1 MWKDIPIQWINISI
15 SSHLSFCMCV
25 RTVRFYPL
33 SEFQLYKTALLNIVT
48 TFYTR
53 PQNLFI
59 LPLTPVPFDHPL
71 LVSPVQE
78 LALFSSVSVSLV
90 SRGCSICGSSDFV
103 CTRAQSCLTL
113 WPHGLRPVRLLCP
126 WDSPGKNSGG
136 GCHFLL
142 RGPSRPRG
150 WSRGLPDPGLSP
162 HLLSLQASTV
172 EGLPFPPRGPSW
184 PRGWSGGLPDPRAEP
199 PPPESAGK
207 HSGGAAV
214 SSLGDFPTPGL
225 IRGPSRPGAEPHLLS
240 LLHWQPDSSP
250 LSRPGNPEALKCPS
264 ATKLLSQGH
273 SSSCV
278 SLEACMVCMLHAMQN
293 HSQQQ
298 WIRLAGRLPEDLQG
312 SIHLIWELI
321 MGLIILNLDQL
332 FWHHTKRD
340 LFTVSR
346 WMLN

>member
-33 SEFQLYKTALLNIVT
+33 SEYQLYKTALLNIVT

-53 PQNLFI
+53 PQSLFI

-90 SRGCSICGSSDFV
+90 SRGCSICGSSDSV
-103 CTRAQSCLTL
+103 CMRAQSCLTL

-150 WSRGLPDPGLSP
+150 WSGGLPDPGLSP
-162 HLLSLQASTV
+162 TSWACCIGSQIPRHWAARETLRLWSVPRLQSCFLKV
-172 EGLPFPPRGPSW
+172 ILPVVCHWKHAWCVCSMLCKIIPNNNG
-184 PRGWSGGLPDPRAEP
+184 SG
-199 PPPESAGK
+199 
-207 HSGGAAV
+207 
-214 SSLGDFPTPGL
+214 
-225 IRGPSRPGAEPHLLS
+225 
-240 LLHWQPDSSP
+240 
-250 LSRPGNPEALKCPS
+250 
-264 ATKLLSQGH
+264 
-273 SSSCV
+273 
-278 SLEACMVCMLHAMQN
+278 
-293 HSQQQ
+293 
-298 WIRLAGRLPEDLQG
+298 
-312 SIHLIWELI
+312 
-321 MGLIILNLDQL
+321 
-332 FWHHTKRD
+332 
-340 LFTVSR
+340 
-346 WMLN
+346 

>member
-33 SEFQLYKTALLNIVT
+33 SEYQLYKTALLNIVT

-90 SRGCSICGSSDFV
+90 SRGCSICGSSDSV
-103 CTRAQSCLTL
+103 CMRAQSCLTL

-150 WSRGLPDPGLSP
+150 WSGGLPDPGLSP

-172 EGLPFPPRGPSW
+172 EGLPFPPRG
-184 PRGWSGGLPDPRAEP
+184 
-199 PPPESAGK
+199 
-207 HSGGAAV
+207 
-214 SSLGDFPTPGL
+214 T
-225 IRGPSRPGAEPHLLS
+225 SRPGAEPHLLS

-250 LSRPGNPEALKCPS
+250 LSCPGNPEALKCPS

>member
-90 SRGCSICGSSDFV
+90 SRGCSICGSSDSV
-103 CTRAQSCLTL
+103 CMRAQSCLTL

-150 WSRGLPDPGLSP
+150 WSGGLPDPGLSP

-172 EGLPFPPRGPSW
+172 EGLPFPPQG
-184 PRGWSGGLPDPRAEP
+184 
-199 PPPESAGK
+199 
-207 HSGGAAV
+207 
-214 SSLGDFPTPGL
+214 T
-225 IRGPSRPGAEPHLLS
+225 SRPGAEPHLLS

>member
-53 PQNLFI
+53 PQSLFI

-150 WSRGLPDPGLSP
+150 WSGGLPDPGLSP

-172 EGLPFPPRGPSW
+172 EGLPFPPRG
-184 PRGWSGGLPDPRAEP
+184 
-199 PPPESAGK
+199 
-207 HSGGAAV
+207 
-214 SSLGDFPTPGL
+214 T
-225 IRGPSRPGAEPHLLS
+225 SRPGADQGAFPTRGWAPPPEPTALAARFLATEPPGKPWGSEVS
-240 LLHWQPDSSP
+240 LGYKAAFSRSFFQLCVIGSMHGVYAPCYAKSFPTTMDQV
-250 LSRPGNPEALKCPS
+250 SRPSP
-264 ATKLLSQGH
+264 
-273 SSSCV
+273 
-278 SLEACMVCMLHAMQN
+278 
-293 HSQQQ
+293 
-298 WIRLAGRLPEDLQG
+298 R
-312 SIHLIWELI
+312 
-321 MGLIILNLDQL
+321 GL
-332 FWHHTKRD
+332 TG
-340 LFTVSR
+340 
-346 WMLN
+346 

>member
-172 EGLPFPPRGPSW
+172 EGLPFPPWGTSQS
-184 PRGWSGGLPDPRAEP
+184 RGWSGGLPDPGLSPTSWACCIGSQIPRHWAARETLRLWSVP
-199 PPPESAGK
+199 RLQSCFLKVILPVVCHWK
-207 HSGGAAV
+207 HAWCVCSMLCKIIPNNNGSG
-214 SSLGDFPTPGL
+214 
-225 IRGPSRPGAEPHLLS
+225 
-240 LLHWQPDSSP
+240 
-250 LSRPGNPEALKCPS
+250 
-264 ATKLLSQGH
+264 
-273 SSSCV
+273 
-278 SLEACMVCMLHAMQN
+278 
-293 HSQQQ
+293 
-298 WIRLAGRLPEDLQG
+298 
-312 SIHLIWELI
+312 
-321 MGLIILNLDQL
+321 
-332 FWHHTKRD
+332 
-340 LFTVSR
+340 
-346 WMLN
+346 